1 MAIATILL
9 YSNGAVYELYLLK
22 SFNIIRIHIVS
33 FLTGYEAIVA
43 LVKAMAISIAESQ
56 GKRPW
61 PWSRAQKWHD
71 CAKVKVQGNVV
82 KIW

>member
-56 GKRPW
+56 GKRP
-61 PWSRAQKWHD
+61 
-71 CAKVKVQGNVV
+71 
-82 KIW
+82 